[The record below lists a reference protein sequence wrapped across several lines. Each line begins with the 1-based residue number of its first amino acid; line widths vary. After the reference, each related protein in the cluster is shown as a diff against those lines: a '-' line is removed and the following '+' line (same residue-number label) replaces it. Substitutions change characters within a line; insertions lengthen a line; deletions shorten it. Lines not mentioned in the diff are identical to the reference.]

1 VASSRRPRP
10 SPGAPAPRAFLF
22 FGIITGFRDLFDGV
36 RERIVVEFGDL
47 HPRGESPI
55 YPFPSTRTYEDSM
68 GPKLERMFFVLGE
81 PWPEDGLAAV
91 KLAALAIEDEVAR
104 AGRHPVERP
113 VNIDP
118 GLIND
123 CRIILASTKDYAHRI
138 YRDSGVW
145 EEITLFFAD
154 GAYRTHPWTYPDFRC
169 PDYHGF
175 FLPFREEIL
184 HLRTGRPRGRGPSP
198 HPPA

>member
-1 VASSRRPRP
+1 
-10 SPGAPAPRAFLF
+10 
-22 FGIITGFRDLFDGV
+22 
-36 RERIVVEFGDL
+36 
-47 HPRGESPI
+47 
-55 YPFPSTRTYEDSM
+55 M
-68 GPKLERMFFVLGE
+68 GPNLERRFVVLGE

-91 KLAALAIEDEVAR
+91 KLATLAIEDEVAR

-118 GLIND
+118 GIIND

-138 YRDSGVW
+138 YRGSGVW
-145 EEITLFFAD
+145 EEITLFFSD
-154 GAYRTHPWTYPDFRC
+154 GAYRTHPWTYPDFRS
-169 PDYHGF
+169 PDYHEF

-184 HLRTGRPRGRGPSP
+184 DLRTGRPRGRGPSP

>member
-1 VASSRRPRP
+1 VRRPRP
-10 SPGAPAPRAFLF
+10 SPDAPAPRAFLF
-22 FGIITGFRDLFDGV
+22 FGIITGFRDLFDEV
-36 RERIVVEFGDL
+36 RGRIATEFGML

-55 YPFPSTRTYEDSM
+55 YPFPETRTYEDTM
-68 GPKLERMFFVLGE
+68 GRGLERRFLVLAE

-91 KLAALAIEDEVAR
+91 KHAALAIESEVAR

-138 YRDSGVW
+138 YRGAGIW
-145 EEITLFFAD
+145 EEITLRFED
-154 GAYRTHPWTYPDFRC
+154 GEYRTHPWTYPDFRS
-169 PDYHGF
+169 PLYHEF
-175 FLPFREEIL
+175 FLPFRDEIL
-184 HLRTGRPRGRGPSP
+184 SIRSGRPRGRGPSG
-198 HPPA
+198 PPRA